1 VVARHC
7 ALWSIW
13 CYCGARYIYMTFIKK
28 VNDQVCPLDGT
39 DAKCSGNKKIKIKR
53 WSDFREGEV
62 L

>member
-1 VVARHC
+1 
-7 ALWSIW
+7 
-13 CYCGARYIYMTFIKK
+13 MTFIKK